1 MFGLISRSIL
11 PSRFRISL
19 TIVSRLKD
27 RLQTI
32 SIGMQVCVSIG
43 YEANL
48 LLISLAEW
56 AVHSVEK

>member
-1 MFGLISRSIL
+1 M
-11 PSRFRISL
+11 
-19 TIVSRLKD
+19 IVSRLKD

-48 LLISLAEW
+48 LSILLVEW
-56 AVHSVEK
+56 AVHSDYFILF